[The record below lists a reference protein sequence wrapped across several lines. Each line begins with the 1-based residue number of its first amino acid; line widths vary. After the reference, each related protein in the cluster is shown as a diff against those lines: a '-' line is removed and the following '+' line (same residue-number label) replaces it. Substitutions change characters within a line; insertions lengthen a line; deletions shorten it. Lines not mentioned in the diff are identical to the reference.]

1 MVEHGADHRTPELV
15 VEVFVRDLDRSL
27 DFYCDLGFEL
37 ESRTGG
43 FAILHWQGRLWF
55 LDERPDLPPHE
66 GSERANVRVMVP
78 DVDAMWRRVRALRVP
93 VATPIAD
100 RHYGQRDFTVR
111 DPDGFGIRFAT
122 RIEDLPGPTDPPSA
136 A

>member
-1 MVEHGADHRTPELV
+1 
-15 VEVFVRDLDRSL
+15 
-27 DFYCDLGFEL
+27 
-37 ESRTGG
+37 
-43 FAILHWQGRLWF
+43 
-55 LDERPDLPPHE
+55 
-66 GSERANVRVMVP
+66 MVP

>member
-1 MVEHGADHRTPELV
+1 MAEAERDPRAPELV

-27 DFYCDLGFEL
+27 EFYGDLGFEL
-37 ESRTGG
+37 ERRTGG
-43 FAILHWQGRLWF
+43 FAVLHWQGRLWF

-66 GSERANVRVMVP
+66 GHERANVRVMVP
-78 DVDAMWRRVRALRVP
+78 DVDAIWRRVHLLGLP
-93 VATPIAD
+93 VAAPIGD
-100 RHYGQRDFTVR
+100 RYYGLRDFTVR

-122 RIEDLPGPTDPPSA
+122 RIEDLPRPTGPKSA